1 MAEETA
7 AFMVA
12 PRFSRLSELAVTRNV
27 LRETLRLYPPVPIMV
42 RQASQPETF
51 RKRRVRKGSQIVISP
66 WHLGRHDNIW
76 SDPDKFDP
84 AR

>member
-1 MAEETA
+1 
-7 AFMVA
+7 
-12 PRFSRLSELAVTRNV
+12 
-27 LRETLRLYPPVPIMV
+27 VPIMV

-51 RKRRVRKGSQIVISP
+51 RKRRVRKGSQIVIAP